1 MVQRGMTS
9 SDTLSGT
16 LSLFRAVSMDGIM
29 ATVLDV
35 EKAENCTLPTF
46 FAKDRGFI

>member
-1 MVQRGMTS
+1 MAQKGMTS
-9 SDTLSGT
+9 SDTLFGT

-29 ATVLDV
+29 AAVLDV
-35 EKAENCTLPTF
+35 EIAESWTLPTF